1 MPANSGYEKPVED
14 KEVEPIQPPKSTFR
28 LAIQNQQ
35 QGIAYLIIDN
45 GYDYML
51 ATQDALDDKK
61 FNLVLTLFSKIADDR
76 ILQQKNEK

>member
-1 MPANSGYEKPVED
+1 
-14 KEVEPIQPPKSTFR
+14 
-28 LAIQNQQ
+28 
-35 QGIAYLIIDN
+35 LIIDN